1 MKNNIQ
7 KENYIQNR
15 YDFVFLYDVKDGN
28 PNGDPELDNQPR
40 IDFETQKGLV
50 SDVCIKRKVR
60 NYVQLKIAAGDLKVG
75 ELELLKEKYHIFI
88 RQGQLPLNK
97 IISDESEKANGDE
110 EKGRIGMCDK
120 YYDIRTFGAVLSTG
134 EKAVVN
140 DDETSGEE
148 TEGKSNEEPDS
159 KGGKKKGNQ
168 KGLGVV
174 RGPVQFVFS
183 RSVDPID
190 SKTHSITRCCV
201 TTQEEADKGNKN
213 TIGNKSTVSYGLY
226 RMHGYV
232 SAFDGEKCHFTETDL
247 ELLWEALMNAFEHDH
262 SAARGEMNA
271 RALIIFRHRLK
282 LGNARS
288 AQLFD
293 LVKLEKVKDE
303 NGKVIAYP
311 RQFEDYTITI
321 NGETLSSCDY
331 KEIHDGIAMKV
342 LI

>member
-1 MKNNIQ
+1 MG
-7 KENYIQNR
+7 NYIQNR

-28 PNGDPELDNQPR
+28 PNGDPEFDNQPR
-40 IDFETQKGLV
+40 IDFETQEGLV

-60 NYVQLKIAAGDLKVG
+60 NYVQLKVAAG
-75 ELELLKEKYHIFI
+75 ELPLEKYDIFI
-88 RQGQLPLNK
+88 RQGQEPLNN
-97 IISDESEKANGDE
+97 IISSESEKAKGDE
-110 EKGRIGMCDK
+110 ENGRTAMCDR

-134 EKAVVN
+134 EEAVKDN
-140 DDETSGEE
+140 ESDSEE
-148 TEGKSNEEPDS
+148 AEDKENKKKE
-159 KGGKKKGNQ
+159 KKKGKR

-183 RSVDPID
+183 RSIDPID

-201 TTQEEADKGNKN
+201 TKDEDKEKGN

-232 SAFDGEKCHFTETDL
+232 SAFDGEKYHFTEDDL
-247 ELLWEALMNAFEHDH
+247 KLLWEALMNAFEHDH

-271 RALIIFRHRLK
+271 RALIVFKHDSK

-288 AQLFD
+288 SQLFD
-293 LVKLEKVKDE
+293 LVKIEKVKDE
-303 NGKVIAYP
+303 KGKMIACP
-311 RQFEDYTITI
+311 RQFEDYKVTV
-321 NGETLSSCDY
+321 NGEKLSPCDY
-331 KEIHDGIAMKV
+331 TKIRDGITMKV